1 MAKNWTL
8 KEAVQVIT
16 EGTNK
21 AAIQELGKK
30 FPITVVAIAKMGA
43 NEGIQ
48 TIFGAM
54 PEHMTMLKMER
65 TLKEGVEDV
74 EEDTT
79 AETEDGDASEAA
91 DADLSNMTTKQ
102 LYNLCVKRGI
112 KANKYGKPKS
122 YYIEL
127 LEGGSDQAE
136 DEAED
141 EEEEKSKYSEMSAVE
156 LYKLCKKRG
165 VKVEPK
171 QKTAVYIAAL
181 EEVDA
186 AAEPEEEDDWDEEE
200 KEAKSTKPAK
210 ANAKASG
217 KAKKAPVDDDDDDDW
232 DI

>member
-16 EGTNK
+16 EGTDK

-43 NEGIQ
+43 NEGTQ

-65 TLKEGVEDV
+65 ALKEGIEDT
-74 EEDTT
+74 EEDAV
-79 AETEDGDASEAA
+79 AEAEDGDANEAA
-91 DADLSNMTTKQ
+91 DTDLSSMTTKQ
-102 LYNLCVKRGI
+102 LYNLCIKRGI
-112 KANKYGKPKS
+112 KANKYGKSKS

-141 EEEEKSKYSEMSAVE
+141 EEEKSKYSEMSAVE

-165 VKVEPK
+165 IKVEPK
-171 QKTAVYIAAL
+171 QKAAVYVAAL
-181 EEVDA
+181 EKADA
-186 AAEPEEEDDWDEEE
+186 AAEPEEEDDWGEDEEE
-200 KEAKSTKPAK
+200 KETKPAK
-210 ANAKASG
+210 SSKSAKV
-217 KAKKAPVDDDDDDDW
+217 KKAPADNDDDDW

>member
-16 EGTNK
+16 EGTDK

-65 TLKEGVEDV
+65 TLKEGIEDT
-74 EEDTT
+74 EEDAV
-79 AETEDGDASEAA
+79 AEAEDSDASEAA
-91 DADLSNMTTKQ
+91 DTDLSSMTTKQ
-102 LYNLCVKRGI
+102 LYNLCIKRGI

-136 DEAED
+136 DEVED
-141 EEEEKSKYSEMSAVE
+141 EEEKSKYGEMSAVE
-156 LYKLCKKRG
+156 LYKLCKKRSI
-165 VKVEPK
+165 KVEPK
-171 QKTAVYIAAL
+171 QKAAVYVAAL
-181 EEVDA
+181 EEADA
-186 AAEPEEEDDWDEEE
+186 AAELEEEDDWGDEEEE
-200 KEAKSTKPAK
+200 KEPKPAK
-210 ANAKASG
+210 SSKPAKV
-217 KAKKAPVDDDDDDDW
+217 KKAPVDGDDDDDW